1 MRDTMNRT
9 PLVLLIHGLNSI
21 GEWYAG
27 TIDALHPYFDC
38 RPIRYTA
45 YEKCGVFKILT
56 LRAGAL
62 LAVVLALL
70 ALGSFFFGHRTL
82 GAAAIATA
90 SLSLTLSLHEW
101 RRRRACKES
110 TRSDI
115 ERAAGDDPDRIHL
128 IAHSFGAVIA
138 GHTLI
143 ASHGLL
149 FEQLILIGAALPEDF
164 DWE

>member
-1 MRDTMNRT
+1 MRERSTRST
-9 PLVLLIHGLNSI
+9 PTLIVARFVIPPMRS
-21 GEWYAG
+21 AG
-27 TIDALHPYFDC
+27 CSRSSPSERERCSRLFLPS
-38 RPIRYTA
+38 
-45 YEKCGVFKILT
+45 
-56 LRAGAL
+56 LRSGH
-62 LAVVLALL
+62 
-70 ALGSFFFGHRTL
+70 FYFGHRTL